1 MTREPNGPVSSS
13 GHTGFG
19 QYFTPPPIAEF
30 MARLVSVA
38 APDRVLDPACGSADL
53 LVAADVVSAHGSGD
67 RQLTLCGIDISNAA
81 VQSFMTNVENRQ
93 RANIF
98 VGDSLELMT
107 ELEGRHDV
115 VLCNPPFASWMRERR
130 KAVLSSFALGA
141 QSGGAIEVT
150 LDLQE
155 VGLLF
160 VELCLR
166 SLVPGGRAAVVVPN
180 GYLGNRSV
188 RYVVFRR
195 WLLLHARIA
204 AIVGLPRFAFH
215 HSGADV
221 SASLVVFERR
231 AHPISDLAQ
240 TERQPFFCALAERV
254 GWRLQ
259 GRRGSETLRPAPDG
273 RGARPSGGAPTPD
286 SDFEALLDQLFK
298 SGVPEHFPW
307 MRADAAYKILNVSN
321 HESADVDIELASG
334 APAGA
339 DEQTPTLRDVIGR
352 KDRSCDP
359 KLWCPK
365 HLNVRRAVR
374 SVSHL
379 ELGSVIRPAPY
390 RFLRKKEA
398 SGIYRYVAIEDMHE
412 AVGAYEWK
420 ECLAPELPGRARLV
434 AAVGDIFIANIW
446 SSAGKWMLAGSDAND
461 GRLIVTSGCA
471 HFELIPSSEDLLGDL
486 VFGLCSEA
494 FKVQMRAL
502 ATGSDGLSTISVED
516 LRSIA
521 VPRPQSGGVRAEF
534 DRRITEMRR
543 GQIVLPFLVRDEL
556 AAVAPVA
563 DIRPRHSHVGQV

>member
-1 MTREPNGPVSSS
+1 V
-13 GHTGFG
+13 
-19 QYFTPPPIAEF
+19 I
-30 MARLVSVA
+30 
-38 APDRVLDPACGSADL
+38 DPACGAADL
-53 LVAADVVSAHGSGD
+53 LIAADALSAHADGEG
-67 RQLTLCGIDISNAA
+67 QLTLCGIDISNAA
-81 VQSFMTNVENRQ
+81 VQISMANVEQRQ

-98 VGDSLELMT
+98 AGDSLGLLT

-130 KAVLSSFALGA
+130 KDVLSSFELGA
-141 QSGGAIEVT
+141 QADGVSKLT
-150 LDLQE
+150 LGLQE

-166 SLVPGGRAAVVVPN
+166 SLVPGGRGVVVVPN

-231 AHPISDLAQ
+231 AHPLADLAQ
-240 TERQPFFCALAERV
+240 TQRQPFFCALAERV

-259 GRRGSETLRPAPDG
+259 GRRGSEILGPPPEG
-273 RGARPSGGAPTPD
+273 RVARPSGGAPAPE
-286 SDFEALLDQLFK
+286 SDFEGLLEQLLM
-298 SGVPEHFPW
+298 SDVPEHFSW
-307 MRADAAYKILNVSN
+307 MQAGAAHKNLNVSVR
-321 HESADVDIELASG
+321 ELADPKTELASD
-334 APAGA
+334 ASAGSG
-339 DEQTPTLRDVIGR
+339 EQIPTVRDVIER
-352 KDRSCDP
+352 RDLSCDP
-359 KLWCPK
+359 KLWSAK
-365 HLNVRRAVR
+365 HLSVRRAVR

-379 ELGSVIRPAPY
+379 ELSSVIRPVPY
-390 RFLRKKEA
+390 RLLRKKDA
-398 SGIYRYVAIEDMHE
+398 SGVYRYVAIEDMHE

-420 ECLAPELPGRARLV
+420 ECLPHELPSRALLV

-471 HFELIPSSEDLLGDL
+471 HFELIPGSEDLLGDL
-486 VFGLCSEA
+486 MFGLCSEA

-516 LRSIA
+516 LQSIA
-521 VPRPQSGGVRAEF
+521 VPRPQSVGVRAEF
-534 DRRITEMRR
+534 DRRIAELRK
-543 GQIVLPFLVRDEL
+543 GQMVLPFLVREEL